1 MPSFRRRASVTDTDK
16 VSEPPK
22 EPVDAPDAA
31 NALALA
37 EEAEAEA
44 AEAEAM
50 AAAARARARA
60 IRLRREAATSGSKS
74 TNGSAAA
81 VQSEPTETVPADEAE
96 PERESES
103 VTDDAANDEAVVA
116 EKSDALLDEPEVLDE
131 PEAPDE
137 AEDAPDEVEVSWRRD
152 RGRVLKIVAM
162 TLAILCTVAL
172 LALSAIMVVVMSSQR
187 RDAAA
192 EQKLNAEYAAAG
204 RQSVVTLMSL
214 DFNKAQ
220 EDVQRIIDN
229 STGQFKTDFQ
239 NQAADFVKVAQDSK
253 VVTDV
258 TINST
263 AVESMSQDKATV
275 LVAATSRVSNSAGAK
290 QEPRAWR
297 LSVELQ
303 RDSGQIKMSKVEF
316 VP

>member
-1 MPSFRRRASVTDTDK
+1 VPSFRRRASVTDTDK
-16 VSEPPK
+16 VSEPLK
-22 EPVDAPDAA
+22 ELVDPDAA

-44 AEAEAM
+44 AEAEAL

-60 IRLRREAATSGSKS
+60 IRLRREAAASGSKS

-81 VQSEPTETVPADEAE
+81 VESEPTETAPADEAE
-96 PERESES
+96 PEPESES
-103 VTDDAANDEAVVA
+103 LTDDILDDEAVDEAVVG
-116 EKSDALLDEPEVLDE
+116 EKADTLLDGPGDLDEPVVLDE
-131 PEAPDE
+131 PE
-137 AEDAPDEVEVSWRRD
+137 EVRASSRRD

-172 LALSAIMVVVMSSQR
+172 LALSAIMVVVMSSHR

-275 LVAATSRVSNSAGAK
+275 LVAATSRVTNSAGAK

-303 RDSGQIKMSKVEF
+303 RDNGQIKMSKVEF